1 MEALV
6 NGLLAVVRTTVKKDL
21 QFTAASSVL
30 LLKQVRAVG
39 VGQVPP
45 SSTVAPRRGVVRLV
59 FALRGLPSKH

>member
-45 SSTVAPRRGVVRLV
+45 SSTVAPRRREVGTRLTRPAV
-59 FALRGLPSKH
+59 